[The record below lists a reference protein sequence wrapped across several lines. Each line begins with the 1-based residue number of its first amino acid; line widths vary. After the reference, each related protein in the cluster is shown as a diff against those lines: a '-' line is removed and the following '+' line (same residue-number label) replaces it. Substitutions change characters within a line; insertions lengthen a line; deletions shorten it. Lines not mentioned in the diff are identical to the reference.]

1 MSEFQTEI
9 DVTKLLGSAPGYVG
23 YKESGLLVKSLA
35 KKPECVCLFDEIEK
49 AHPKI
54 YDVLLQLLDEGS
66 ITGSDGVK
74 VDGSKA
80 LIIFTSN
87 IGVKSAKELANPM
100 GITENYEELKNKREE
115 SIMVKALKK
124 RFSPEFLNRLDS
136 VCYFNNLSREVL
148 NSILQKEMNE
158 MNKGI
163 KNITHKEVEL
173 SEDVRNW
180 ILDKVEIEHNGAR
193 PIIRLL
199 EQEIEEEIA
208 NLVINESELLEK
220 ESDKFNS
227 MIFID
232 IDEDIF
238 KSKDFLMKNFFKK
251 EAYLLQYAKPICS
264 DKNNFQIS
272 GYIEKKNIEEFTKD
286 KEYAIEEGNIIIKDE
301 KIIIHNIPTS
311 SGAAGGPII
320 SHNKFKV
327 IGYHVG
333 KNKSHMKFQGIGNLL
348 KFPIQEFIN
357 IFYP

>member
-1 MSEFQTEI
+1 MHAVVEEFRDALAVGDAEANECEDAHLARQRM
-9 DVTKLLGSAPGYVG
+9 VVGRHLAVALLEEHVEALHKMGEQLQECLVEGFIHALALAVERRLPERVAQVVVL
-23 YKESGLLVKSLA
+23 SGGNLSVDGLV
-35 KKPECVCLFDEIEK
+35 D
-49 AHPKI
+49 
-54 YDVLLQLLDEGS
+54 LLQLLDEGS

-180 ILDKVEIEHNGAR
+180 MLDKVEIEHNGAR

-220 ESDKFNS
+220 ESDKLIAELEN
-227 MIFID
+227 
-232 IDEDIF
+232 
-238 KSKDFLMKNFFKK
+238 
-251 EAYLLQYAKPICS
+251 
-264 DKNNFQIS
+264 DKI
-272 GYIEKKNIEEFTKD
+272 
-286 KEYAIEEGNIIIKDE
+286 
-301 KIIIHNIPTS
+301 
-311 SGAAGGPII
+311 
-320 SHNKFKV
+320 V
-327 IGYHVG
+327 
-333 KNKSHMKFQGIGNLL
+333 LR
-348 KFPIQEFIN
+348 
-357 IFYP
+357 